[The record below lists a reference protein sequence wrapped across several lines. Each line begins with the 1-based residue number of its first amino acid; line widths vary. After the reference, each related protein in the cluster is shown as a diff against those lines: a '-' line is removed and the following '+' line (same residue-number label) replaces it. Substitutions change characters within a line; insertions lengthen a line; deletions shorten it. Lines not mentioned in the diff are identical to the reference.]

1 MSDNMGLFLTNREE
15 TTPRLHQKLGRQ
27 VPEHLNASILM
38 TQEAEFFDDEW
49 SFRSGKV
56 ILDPESLEAVLH
68 HELVFV
74 NNVLVNRKHIF
85 PSWRW
90 EHLWLKYT

>member
-1 MSDNMGLFLTNREE
+1 MGPFLANRGK
-15 TTPRLHQKLGRQ
+15 TTPQLHQVLGRE

-68 HELVFV
+68 HEVVFDNSVRV
-74 NNVLVNRKHIF
+74 NHKHIF
-85 PSWRW
+85 PS
-90 EHLWLKYT
+90 

>member
-1 MSDNMGLFLTNREE
+1 MRDNMGPFLANREE
-15 TTPRLHQKLGRQ
+15 TTPQLHQVLGRE

-38 TQEAEFFDDEW
+38 NQEAEFFDDEW

-68 HELVFV
+68 HEVVFD
-74 NNVLVNRKHIF
+74 NNVRVNHKHIF
-85 PSWRW
+85 PS
-90 EHLWLKYT
+90 